1 MDEASEDFTQLDDL
15 RVAQQ
20 AGGDARMTAIPPVR
34 RRIVGTAL
42 RRYRQDLGYS
52 LEDAAR
58 ILECDRSKISR
69 IETGQRSIPNRDLHD
84 LLAEY
89 GVEKQ
94 AQETLAIIANPSGTR
109 GWWQAYAHNL
119 PDAYVDMIAL
129 ETAAPQIMVYEA
141 QQIPDLLQSK
151 EYAHALA
158 DACAGLTPASQRQRH
173 ISTCLNRQ
181 DIVLG
186 KLRPE
191 IAVVIGET
199 ALRHMPGGPAVTR
212 AQLAALASANS
223 RLSQVRIQVLLPEN
237 GAHVARAAGSFTI
250 LRYAPVPGLEMVY
263 LRGIS
268 CGSFVEDQ
276 REIAAYASAF
286 RQLTASALT
295 PDASEN
301 LIRQM
306 QHETGSTE
314 EKRRKS

>member
-1 MDEASEDFTQLDDL
+1 
-15 RVAQQ
+15 
-20 AGGDARMTAIPPVR
+20 MTAIPPVR

-69 IETGQRSIPNRDLHD
+69 IETGQRSIRNRDLRD

-94 AQETLAIIANPSGTR
+94 AQETLAIIANPRGIR

-129 ETAAPQIMVYEA
+129 ETTAPQIMVYEA
-141 QQIPDLLQSK
+141 QQIPDLLQSA
-151 EYAHALA
+151 EYADALA
-158 DACAGLTPASQRQRH
+158 DACAGMTPDSLRQRH
-173 ISTCLNRQ
+173 IISACLNRQ

-223 RLSQVRIQVLLPEN
+223 RFPQVRMQVLLPEN
-237 GAHVARAAGSFTI
+237 GADAARAAGSFTI
-250 LRYAPVPGLEMVY
+250 LRYAPVSGLEMVY

-286 RQLTASALT
+286 RQMTASALT

-301 LIRQM
+301 LIRKM
-306 QHETGSTE
+306 QHETGSTT
-314 EKRRKS
+314 KRNGENHEQ